1 MPIWRH
7 GWGAVM
13 STKLDTFHK
22 ICDHEFGPEA
32 GQEKIDI
39 EGLPFGYRYDF
50 NIAELPG
57 FIAIDYKT
65 DDLVGCVGFNG
76 YAFARKTRCVSTDF
90 DVSEMIRQMRIIQY
104 ALSKFAIEPET
115 YSSSPNYDIV
125 GTWSAHK
132 SGMVIDDYIRVNE
145 HGAVC
150 AGAGYARMPLQQR
163 VPDSTPESEQK
174 TDVVNA
180 PEHYSWLGSALSK
193 QVENVGDVE
202 VFHVLMAAFDKD
214 PLLWQVGK
222 YLLRAGRKDD
232 RKQDLEKARW
242 YLDKAIET

>member
-1 MPIWRH
+1 MPIWLH
-7 GWGAVM
+7 GWGAAM
-13 STKLDTFHK
+13 PAKLDIFHE
-22 ICDHEFGPEA
+22 ICDREFGPES

-39 EGLPFGYRYDF
+39 EGLPYGYRYDF
-50 NIAELPG
+50 NLANLPC

-65 DDLVGCVGFNG
+65 DDLVGCVWFNG
-76 YAFARKTRCVSTDF
+76 YAFARKTRCVVTDF
-90 DVSEMIRQMRIIQY
+90 DVTEMLRQMRIVQY
-104 ALSKFAIEPET
+104 GLTEFAIEPET
-115 YSSSPNYDIV
+115 YSTGPDYDIV

-132 SGMVIDDYIRVNE
+132 SNMVIDDYIRVNA

-150 AGAGYARMPLQQR
+150 AGPGYARMPLQQM
-163 VPDSTPESEQK
+163 VPVEDEKNP
-174 TDVVNA
+174 DVVNA
-180 PEHYSWLGSALSK
+180 PEHYSWLGNALAE

-242 YLDKAIET
+242 YLTKAIDQTE